1 MFEDLGI
8 DIPTTWTEFLNV
20 LTVLA
25 RSNLQIGL
33 PYTQIVS
40 TGTVNVGVGGLSLY
54 PSLLLQNGVDMY
66 SPELDSTNLT
76 DAAAIDIFCQWSDL
90 YTKYKCPV
98 TYDFYNRFRVGT
110 MPLGIQPYTMYAT
123 IKEAATEI
131 DGRWT
136 MVPIPGHA
144 QSDGSI

>member
-1 MFEDLGI
+1 MRGILVDLSRFEDFPAVCDRFMPGATVPYEYQGGCYALPDTQNFYMMFCRTDVFEDLGI

-76 DAAAIDIFCQWSDL
+76 DAAALDIFLSL
-90 YTKYKCPV
+90 
-98 TYDFYNRFRVGT
+98 
-110 MPLGIQPYTMYAT
+110 IH
-123 IKEAATEI
+123 I
-131 DGRWT
+131 
-136 MVPIPGHA
+136 
-144 QSDGSI
+144 